1 MNSWGLLGRYLRYH
15 CFGKIIGGCLCLFS
29 SLKVNSVSSMPY
41 LGNFLL
47 FHLNCHV
54 SDVEDILINCG
65 ICIPMVHILKLLL
78 FVFSLSY
85 CSRLSKLKE
94 TFKSSLFL
102 FLKPRASHSLGWL
115 LTYLYWSLSSSLKAH
130 TTSPTLFNIIKHCS
144 VPVMPLSLQPI
155 SLCILILRNVQLP

>member
-1 MNSWGLLGRYLRYH
+1 
-15 CFGKIIGGCLCLFS
+15 
-29 SLKVNSVSSMPY
+29 MPY
-41 LGNFLL
+41 LGNFIL

-65 ICIPMVHILKLLL
+65 ICIPKVHILKFLL

-102 FLKPRASHSLGWL
+102 FLKTQSKAQSG
-115 LTYLYWSLSSSLKAH
+115 LTTDLS
-130 TTSPTLFNIIKHCS
+130 
-144 VPVMPLSLQPI
+144 
-155 SLCILILRNVQLP
+155 ILVSF